1 MAQLKAQIDQSSLR
15 RLLKNIDK
23 YGEHIKKQVQQEISF
38 TAGQIRYE
46 AIVAAP
52 YKTGNLKKTSYVN
65 YKRNLLGA
73 EIGFNAKYASH
84 VEFGTTAHI
93 IRPKTKKV
101 LAWGGKNGGKPT
113 NYAKFVRHP
122 GTKPQ
127 PFLMPAFERN
137 SKRMKA
143 EILKIVKNRKKPFRP
158 Q

>member
-1 MAQLKAQIDQSSLR
+1 MAQLNAQIDQASLR

-23 YGEHIKKQVQQEISF
+23 YGKHIKKQVQDEITYTAQEIRAESI
-38 TAGQIRYE
+38 A
-46 AIVAAP
+46 AAP
-52 YKTGNLKKTSYVN
+52 YKTGNLKKSAYVN
-65 YKRNLLGA
+65 HKRNRLGA

-113 NYAKFVRHP
+113 NFAKFVRHS
-122 GTKPQ
+122 GTKPK

-158 Q
+158 R